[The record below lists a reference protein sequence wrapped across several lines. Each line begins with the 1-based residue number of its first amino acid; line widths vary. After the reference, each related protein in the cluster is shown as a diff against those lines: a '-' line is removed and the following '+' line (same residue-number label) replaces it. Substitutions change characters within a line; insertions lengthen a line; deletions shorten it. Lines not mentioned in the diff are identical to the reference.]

1 MPTYII
7 KAKTPQGQI
16 INTKMNDASRLSCVR
31 KLKRN
36 GMIPISVV
44 QGFTLNITKT
54 PQDAKNRKNIKNQE
68 KQRLEIISAQIQ
80 PKKKT
85 KTPFVEKIDQFLRST
100 EKISSRDIRV
110 FTQNFYL
117 LKKAS
122 FNNIH
127 ALQTVIETTENP
139 KFKVILED
147 ILAGVE
153 SGEFMYSTMEYYSS
167 VFPYIYIN
175 MIKVGEL
182 SGSLEQSLQQAVTY
196 LDSSDA
202 LTKKVKKIVL
212 PNVAMFVGI
221 LIMLV
226 VAVIVGVPLLQG
238 IFDQIGSDEKLPDA
252 TLKFAAFV
260 DKVRELWYI
269 EIPVILGAF
278 GLFWL
283 WKKTPR
289 GHYRWDYFK
298 YTMPIFGKLIYSLD
312 FTRLM
317 RNVLLNLQNG
327 MRIQDSLEVSK
338 NVCKNTV
345 MLSIIESSINNI
357 FTGQSWIQPF
367 EDSGLSS
374 AMATEM
380 LKIGMQTDLAEM
392 IDKLLEYMQSDID
405 NTLEKIVKVL
415 PEVSYAI
422 VGVVLIFFVVVV
434 LVPCI
439 NVYMGGFMFSAYGV

>member
-312 FTRLM
+312 FTR
-317 RNVLLNLQNG
+317 
-327 MRIQDSLEVSK
+327 
-338 NVCKNTV
+338 
-345 MLSIIESSINNI
+345 
-357 FTGQSWIQPF
+357 
-367 EDSGLSS
+367 
-374 AMATEM
+374 
-380 LKIGMQTDLAEM
+380 
-392 IDKLLEYMQSDID
+392 
-405 NTLEKIVKVL
+405 
-415 PEVSYAI
+415 
-422 VGVVLIFFVVVV
+422 
-434 LVPCI
+434 
-439 NVYMGGFMFSAYGV
+439 